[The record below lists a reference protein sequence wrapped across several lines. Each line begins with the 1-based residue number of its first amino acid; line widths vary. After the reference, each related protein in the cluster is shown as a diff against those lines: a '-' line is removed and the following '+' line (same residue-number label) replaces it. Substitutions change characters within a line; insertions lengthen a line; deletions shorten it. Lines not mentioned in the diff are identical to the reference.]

1 MMESDMNQRDEFLRL
16 AKQLGVR
23 VESPFFVP
31 SAEKLV
37 RFDAFLPDFG
47 GNNGIVII
55 FDDMNNFAEL
65 LQVASVAGFSFSNL
79 NGEASTSE
87 SSVKETLDDWGFY
100 GPERFRPE
108 WYTGKPWC

>member
-1 MMESDMNQRDEFLRL
+1 MNQRDEFLRL
-16 AKQLGVR
+16 ATQLGVR
-23 VESPFFVP
+23 VVSPFFVP
-31 SAEKLV
+31 NAEKLV

-55 FDDMNNFAEL
+55 FDKMDNFAEFL
-65 LQVASVAGFSFSNL
+65 NVARAAGFYFSNL

-100 GPERFRPE
+100 GPDSMRPA